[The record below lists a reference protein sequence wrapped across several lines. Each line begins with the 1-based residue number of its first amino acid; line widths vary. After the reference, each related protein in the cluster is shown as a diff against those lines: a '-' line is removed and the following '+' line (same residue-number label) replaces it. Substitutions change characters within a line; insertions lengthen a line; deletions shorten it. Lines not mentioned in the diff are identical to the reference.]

1 MDVILSQTRGRG
13 CGRNFQ
19 YHGAHSNNPS
29 NSQKWKTSWNHQK
42 LNNTEVKQEN
52 GKYIQNAS
60 FNDHEN
66 NCYICSMKRLWSN
79 TCHTPKH
86 LIDLYQASTKKIGK
100 EIEMNFTNS
109 NGLDLTCYDVD
120 LFGGLSEK
128 NRLFD

>member
-1 MDVILSQTRGRG
+1 MKD
-13 CGRNFQ
+13 
-19 YHGAHSNNPS
+19 
-29 NSQKWKTSWNHQK
+29 
-42 LNNTEVKQEN
+42 EN

-66 NCYICSMKRLWSN
+66 NCYICSIKGLWSN
-79 TCHTPKH
+79 TCRTPKH

-109 NGLDLTCYDVD
+109 SGLNLTYYDD
-120 LFGGLSEK
+120 DFFGGLSEK